1 MSSSST
7 SSSSSSS
14 IFTIVYCARV
24 FFAFAET
31 KQLPKNKPKTRG
43 RKKKKKVGSEVE
55 NVIT

>member
-1 MSSSST
+1 MSSS

-24 FFAFAET
+24 FFAFET

-55 NVIT
+55 NVITY

>member
-1 MSSSST
+1 MSS

-31 KQLPKNKPKTRG
+31 KQLPKSKAQNEE
-43 RKKKKKVGSEVE
+43 KKEKSRVGG
-55 NVIT
+55 

>member
-1 MSSSST
+1 VSS

-55 NVIT
+55 NVITY

>member
-1 MSSSST
+1 V
-7 SSSSSSS
+7 SSSSSS

-24 FFAFAET
+24 FFAQT

-55 NVIT
+55 NVITY